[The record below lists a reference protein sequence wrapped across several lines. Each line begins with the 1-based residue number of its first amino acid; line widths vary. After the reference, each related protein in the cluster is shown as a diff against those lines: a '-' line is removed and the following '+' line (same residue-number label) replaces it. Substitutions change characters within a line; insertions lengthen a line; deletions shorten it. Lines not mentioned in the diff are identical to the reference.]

1 MASFSACAAFPVTFA
16 FLLANYFAFPPYI
29 FSLSFFF
36 VWLLIYILLSC
47 ALIFSLKV
55 NSLSISL
62 VAFLWILSLCLSF
75 SSIGPSWLGARLSYW
90 WSHSFQKSFNNWL
103 CLTRQVSLFQGVL
116 GTSPCHLCVCLASQ
130 IFFFGFVTAFHT
142 FVSRVLFK
150 TLPFVSCWS
159 VLFYV
164 ILLFA
169 WNLVWNLYLFFFLSS
184 LCMLLVW
191 ISDGSLTTL
200 SMICTICAH
209 LECCKVFSF
218 GLMPFLVVFLA
229 LILCVCIPSCS
240 PSPTVN
246 LITVML
252 KRSSLMHLAFVLRNK
267 PAFTY
272 FFNIV
277 FFLSLC
283 LAISS
288 AGLVWFTSSILFG
301 LALLLF

>member
-1 MASFSACAAFPVTFA
+1 M
-16 FLLANYFAFPPYI
+16 
-29 FSLSFFF
+29 
-36 VWLLIYILLSC
+36 
-47 ALIFSLKV
+47 
-55 NSLSISL
+55 
-62 VAFLWILSLCLSF
+62 
-75 SSIGPSWLGARLSYW
+75 
-90 WSHSFQKSFNNWL
+90 
-103 CLTRQVSLFQGVL
+103 
-116 GTSPCHLCVCLASQ
+116 
-130 IFFFGFVTAFHT
+130 
-142 FVSRVLFK
+142 LFK

-169 WNLVWNLYLFFFLSS
+169 LNLVWNLYLFFFLSS

-191 ISDGSLTTL
+191 ISGGSLTTL

-240 PSPTVN
+240 PSPTVD
-246 LITVML
+246 LVTVML

-267 PAFTY
+267 PAFTF

-277 FFLSLC
+277 FFFC
-283 LAISS
+283 PS
-288 AGLVWFTSSILFG
+288 ALQFPVLGWFGLLLRYYLVWLCFSFRSLSIVSGAAICLLWQIFFPDSSLVSIFLFC
-301 LALLLF
+301 LLL

>member
-1 MASFSACAAFPVTFA
+1 MYFLSSFVKWLP
-16 FLLANYFAFPPYI
+16 FLPA
-29 FSLSFFF
+29 
-36 VWLLIYILLSC
+36 LLSQLLLLFFLQITLLFHPTFFLC
-47 ALIFSLKV
+47 HSFLFGFLFIYCCHGLWYFPSRLILGRSLWSPFYGYYHCV
-55 NSLSISL
+55 VL
-62 VAFLWILSLCLSF
+62 F
-75 SSIGPSWLGARLSYW
+75 SSTGPSWLGARLSCW

-103 CLTRQVSLFQGVL
+103 CLTRQVSPFQGVL
-116 GTSPCHLCVCLASQ
+116 GTSPCHLFVCLASQ
-130 IFFFGFVTAFHT
+130 ILFFGFLTAFHT

-159 VLFYV
+159 VLFHV

-169 WNLVWNLYLFFFLSS
+169 LNLVWNLYLFFFLSS

-191 ISDGSLTTL
+191 ISGGSPTTL

-240 PSPTVN
+240 PSPTVD

-252 KRSSLMHLAFVLRNK
+252 KRSSLMHLAFG
-267 PAFTY
+267 F
-272 FFNIV
+272 
-277 FFLSLC
+277 C
-283 LAISS
+283 LA
-288 AGLVWFTSSILFG
+288 
-301 LALLLF
+301 